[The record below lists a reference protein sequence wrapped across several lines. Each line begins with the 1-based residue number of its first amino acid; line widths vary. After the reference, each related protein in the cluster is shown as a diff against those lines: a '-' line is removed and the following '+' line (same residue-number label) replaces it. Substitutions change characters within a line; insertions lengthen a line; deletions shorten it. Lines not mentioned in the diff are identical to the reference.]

1 MRGNMEKLTCT
12 PPAPTMNSSWT
23 MKRAAKRFIRVVPAR
38 LRKSEK
44 RLKDR
49 YIVAERSSYEKEEE
63 KGEKKEKE
71 NDILIQWS
79 SRSSQRRFE
88 CPS

>member
-1 MRGNMEKLTCT
+1 MINTYEKTWKLTCT

-44 RLKDR
+44 RLKR
-49 YIVAERSSYEKEEE
+49 RHIVTEGYKRKEGKRERRKT
-63 KGEKKEKE
+63 K
-71 NDILIQWS
+71 
-79 SRSSQRRFE
+79 
-88 CPS
+88 PS